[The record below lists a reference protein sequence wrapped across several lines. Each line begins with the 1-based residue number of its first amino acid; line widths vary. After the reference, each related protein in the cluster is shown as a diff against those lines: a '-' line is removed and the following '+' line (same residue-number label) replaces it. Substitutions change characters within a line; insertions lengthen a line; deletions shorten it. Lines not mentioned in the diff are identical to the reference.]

1 MYFCFVLTQIFYPLF
16 LSDVSGTEILVIFLV
31 ILIFFGSKS
40 IPTMARTL
48 GRTMKEIRNASAD
61 LQQEIKKSGL
71 DVKKD
76 LNLNA
81 FIQQTEEQIKQPLDQ
96 VLVDINE
103 TVHYGSANLNEA
115 AQNMNQVIEQNPITE
130 TADTNLD
137 TLNPQELIETKIDT
151 QITKTELDGES
162 RNNNG

>member
-1 MYFCFVLTQIFYPLF
+1 LYFCFVLTQIFYPLF

-61 LQQEIKKSGL
+61 FQQEIKKSGL

-81 FIQQTEEQIKQPLDQ
+81 FIQQTEDEIKQPLDQ

-115 AQNMNQVIEQNPITE
+115 AQNMNQAIEQNQFTE
-130 TADTNLD
+130 TANTNLE
-137 TLNPQELIETKIDT
+137 TLNPQELTDTKIDN
-151 QITKTELDGES
+151 QFTKTESDGES

>member
-1 MYFCFVLTQIFYPLF
+1 MLTQIFYPLF

-61 LQQEIKKSGL
+61 LQEEIKKSGL

-81 FIQQTEEQIKQPLDQ
+81 FIQQTEEEIKQPLDQ

-103 TVHYGSANLNEA
+103 TVHYGSANLNEG
-115 AQNMNQVIEQNPITE
+115 AQNINQVIEQNQFTE
-130 TADTNLD
+130 TVDTNLD
-137 TLNPQELIETKIDT
+137 ELNPQESTETKLDN
-151 QITKTELDGES
+151 QITKTESDGES

>member
-1 MYFCFVLTQIFYPLF
+1 MYFCFVFSQIFYPLF

>member
-1 MYFCFVLTQIFYPLF
+1 MQIFYPLF

-61 LQQEIKKSGL
+61 LQEEIKKSGL

-81 FIQQTEEQIKQPLDQ
+81 FIKQTEEEIKQPLDQ

-103 TVHYGSANLNEA
+103 TVHYGSANLNEG
-115 AQNMNQVIEQNPITE
+115 AQNINQAIEQNQFTE
-130 TADTNLD
+130 TVDTNLD
-137 TLNPQELIETKIDT
+137 ELNPQESTETKLDN

>member
-1 MYFCFVLTQIFYPLF
+1 VLTQIFYPLF

-61 LQQEIKKSGL
+61 FQQEIKKSGL

-81 FIQQTEEQIKQPLDQ
+81 FIQQTEDEIKQPLDQ

-115 AQNMNQVIEQNPITE
+115 AQNMNQAIEQNQFTE
-130 TADTNLD
+130 TANTNLE
-137 TLNPQELIETKIDT
+137 TLNPQELTDTKIDN
-151 QITKTELDGES
+151 QFTKTESDGES

>member
-1 MYFCFVLTQIFYPLF
+1 VLTQIFYPLF

-151 QITKTELDGES
+151 QITKNELDGES

>member
-1 MYFCFVLTQIFYPLF
+1 VFAQIFYPLF

>member
-1 MYFCFVLTQIFYPLF
+1 MLTQIFYPLF

-61 LQQEIKKSGL
+61 FQQEIKKSGL

-81 FIQQTEEQIKQPLDQ
+81 FIQQTEDEIKQPLDQ

-115 AQNMNQVIEQNPITE
+115 AQNMNQAIEQNQFTE
-130 TADTNLD
+130 TANTNLE
-137 TLNPQELIETKIDT
+137 TLNPQELTDTKIDN
-151 QITKTELDGES
+151 QFTKTESDGES

>member
-1 MYFCFVLTQIFYPLF
+1 LYFCFVFAQIFYPLF

>member
-1 MYFCFVLTQIFYPLF
+1 MLTQIFYPLF

-61 LQQEIKKSGL
+61 LQEEIKKSGL

-81 FIQQTEEQIKQPLDQ
+81 FIQQTEEEIKQPLDQ

-115 AQNMNQVIEQNPITE
+115 TQNMNQAIDQNQFTE
-130 TADTNLD
+130 TVDTNLD
-137 TLNPQELIETKIDT
+137 ELNPSELIESKSNI
-151 QITKTELDGES
+151 QITKTESDGES

>member
-1 MYFCFVLTQIFYPLF
+1 MLTQIFYPLF

-61 LQQEIKKSGL
+61 LQEEIKKSGL

-81 FIQQTEEQIKQPLDQ
+81 FIQQTEEEIKQPLDQ

-115 AQNMNQVIEQNPITE
+115 AQNMNQAIDQNQFTE
-130 TADTNLD
+130 TVDTNLD
-137 TLNPQELIETKIDT
+137 ELNPQESTETKLDN
-151 QITKTELDGES
+151 QITKTESDGES

>member
-1 MYFCFVLTQIFYPLF
+1 VLTQIFYPLF

-61 LQQEIKKSGL
+61 LQEEIKKSGL

-81 FIQQTEEQIKQPLDQ
+81 FIKQTEEEIKQPLDQ

-103 TVHYGSANLNEA
+103 TVHYGSANLNEG
-115 AQNMNQVIEQNPITE
+115 AQNINQAIEQNQFTE
-130 TADTNLD
+130 TVDTNLD
-137 TLNPQELIETKIDT
+137 ELNPQESTETKLDN
-151 QITKTELDGES
+151 QITKTESDGES

>member
-1 MYFCFVLTQIFYPLF
+1 MQIFYPLF

-48 GRTMKEIRNASAD
+48 GRTMKEIRNATAD
-61 LQQEIKKSGL
+61 LQEEIKKSGL

-81 FIQQTEEQIKQPLDQ
+81 FIQQTEEEIKQPLDQ

-103 TVHYGSANLNEA
+103 TVHYGSASLNEA
-115 AQNMNQVIEQNPITE
+115 AQNMNQAIVENPINQPV
-130 TADTNLD
+130 DTNLD
-137 TLNPQELIETKIDT
+137 VLSPQELTETKTDN
-151 QITKTELDGES
+151 QITKTESDGES

>member
-1 MYFCFVLTQIFYPLF
+1 MLTQIFYPLF

-61 LQQEIKKSGL
+61 LQEEIKKSGL

-81 FIQQTEEQIKQPLDQ
+81 FIKQTEEEIKQPLDQ

-103 TVHYGSANLNEA
+103 TVHYGSANLNEG
-115 AQNMNQVIEQNPITE
+115 AQNINQAIEQNQFTE
-130 TADTNLD
+130 TVDTNLD
-137 TLNPQELIETKIDT
+137 ELNPQESTETKLDN
-151 QITKTELDGES
+151 QITKTESDGES

>member
-61 LQQEIKKSGL
+61 FQQEIKKSGL

-81 FIQQTEEQIKQPLDQ
+81 FIQQTEDEIKQPLDQ

-115 AQNMNQVIEQNPITE
+115 AQNMNQAIEQNQFTE
-130 TADTNLD
+130 TANTNLE
-137 TLNPQELIETKIDT
+137 TLNPQELTDTKIDN
-151 QITKTELDGES
+151 QFTKTESDGES

>member
-1 MYFCFVLTQIFYPLF
+1 MYFCFVLTQIFLPLF

-61 LQQEIKKSGL
+61 FQQEIKKSGL

-81 FIQQTEEQIKQPLDQ
+81 FIQKTEEEIKQPLDQ

-103 TVHYGSANLNEA
+103 TVHYGSASLNEG
-115 AQNMNQVIEQNPITE
+115 AQNINQSIEQNLE
-130 TADTNLD
+130 MDNSESSLD
-137 TLNPQELIETKIDT
+137 ELNSSELIESKSNI
-151 QITKTELDGES
+151 QITKTESDGES

>member
-1 MYFCFVLTQIFYPLF
+1 
-16 LSDVSGTEILVIFLV
+16 
-31 ILIFFGSKS
+31 
-40 IPTMARTL
+40 MARTL

-151 QITKTELDGES
+151 QITKNELDGES

>member
-151 QITKTELDGES
+151 QITKNELDGES

>member
-1 MYFCFVLTQIFYPLF
+1 MQIFYPLF
-16 LSDVSGTEILVIFLV
+16 LSDVSGTEILVIFLF

-61 LQQEIKKSGL
+61 FQQEIKKSGL

-81 FIQQTEEQIKQPLDQ
+81 FIKQTEEEIKQPLDQ

-103 TVHYGSANLNEA
+103 TVHYGSANLNEG
-115 AQNMNQVIEQNPITE
+115 AQNINQAIEQNQFTE
-130 TADTNLD
+130 TVDTNLD
-137 TLNPQELIETKIDT
+137 ELNPQESTETKLDN
-151 QITKTELDGES
+151 QITKTESDGES

>member
-1 MYFCFVLTQIFYPLF
+1 
-16 LSDVSGTEILVIFLV
+16 
-31 ILIFFGSKS
+31 
-40 IPTMARTL
+40 MARTL

-61 LQQEIKKSGL
+61 FQQEIKKSGL

-81 FIQQTEEQIKQPLDQ
+81 FIQKAEEEIKQPLDQ

-103 TVHYGSANLNEA
+103 TVHYGSANLNEG
-115 AQNMNQVIEQNPITE
+115 AQNINQSIEQNLELDNTE
-130 TADTNLD
+130 SSLD
-137 TLNPQELIETKIDT
+137 ELNPSELIESKSNI
-151 QITKTELDGES
+151 QITKTESDGES

>member
-1 MYFCFVLTQIFYPLF
+1 MLTQIFYPLF

-61 LQQEIKKSGL
+61 LQEEIKKSGL

-81 FIQQTEEQIKQPLDQ
+81 FIQQTEEEIKQPLDQ

-103 TVHYGSANLNEA
+103 TVHYGSANLNKV
-115 AQNMNQVIEQNPITE
+115 AQNMNQAIDQNQFTE
-130 TADTNLD
+130 TVDTNLD
-137 TLNPQELIETKIDT
+137 ELNPQESTETKLDN
-151 QITKTELDGES
+151 QIIKTESDGES

>member
-1 MYFCFVLTQIFYPLF
+1 MYFCFVFAQIFYPLF